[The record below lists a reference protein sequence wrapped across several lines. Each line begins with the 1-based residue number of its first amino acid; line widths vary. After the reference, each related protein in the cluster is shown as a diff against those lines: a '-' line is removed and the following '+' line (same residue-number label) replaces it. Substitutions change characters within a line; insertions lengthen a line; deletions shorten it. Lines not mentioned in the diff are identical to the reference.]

1 MASNFH
7 SLQISTASLQRKR
20 KNRNWKNFVKK
31 GFQSSSSPSES
42 NHFYRLSLSPFDGRT
57 FARILK
63 RIIGII
69 GKKKRQDSTRDF
81 WHLFLY
87 PSSLLYLAIFHQS
100 ILRFVESDWVLAH
113 QWAEKAGLDVIA
125 CVSPDDRRRR
135 TIEGDEDAL
144 EIIPFSDHMGFNAN
158 WQLGYGKLIWRKD
171 LQSFFASSSI
181 FLFFPSFYRT
191 PN

>member
-87 PSSLLYLAIFHQS
+87 PSSPIYRDIPS
-100 ILRFVESDWVLAH
+100 INPAFRRVRLGIGPSVGWKGRVGRDRLRF
-113 QWAEKAGLDVIA
+113 AGR
-125 CVSPDDRRRR
+125 STKEDDRRGRR
-135 TIEGDEDAL
+135 CVGDN
-144 EIIPFSDHMGFNAN
+144 PFQRSHGF
-158 WQLGYGKLIWRKD
+158 
-171 LQSFFASSSI
+171 
-181 FLFFPSFYRT
+181 
-191 PN
+191 